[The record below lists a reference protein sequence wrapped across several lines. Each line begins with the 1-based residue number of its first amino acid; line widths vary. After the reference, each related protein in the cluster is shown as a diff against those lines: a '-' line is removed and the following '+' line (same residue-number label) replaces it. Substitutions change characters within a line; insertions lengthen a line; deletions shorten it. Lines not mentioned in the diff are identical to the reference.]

1 MCHSLYPYHYLIRNE
16 QWNKL
21 IYSCWLTA
29 PTYNPCLYWAS
40 RELLADFIDMN
51 DNTVSIF
58 IRSEGS
64 DVVDSTRSDDTT
76 SDVENQQ
83 LQTHWIVD
91 GFITETSRIRQWR
104 RENFDDGDDEADV
117 SDVTAV
123 LSADSQQLSV
133 TIGEQE
139 WVCFPVFRLVSEYAM
154 FRPVY

>member
-1 MCHSLYPYHYLIRNE
+1 
-16 QWNKL
+16 
-21 IYSCWLTA
+21 
-29 PTYNPCLYWAS
+29 
-40 RELLADFIDMN
+40 MN

-139 WVCFPVFRLVSEYAM
+139 
-154 FRPVY
+154 